1 MRSPRRSPLISRNGR
16 DMMLQDPAYVLKK
29 ENERRR
35 LIRIQQVRMKSAEAA
50 RSVRQRVRREQ
61 VRQVLIYETSNYI
74 MLLTFF
80 QKVF

>member
-1 MRSPRRSPLISRNGR
+1 MRSPRRSPLIPRNGR

-61 VRQVLIYETSNYI
+61 VRQV
-74 MLLTFF
+74 
-80 QKVF
+80 

>member
-61 VRQVLIYETSNYI
+61 IRQV
-74 MLLTFF
+74 
-80 QKVF
+80 

>member
-1 MRSPRRSPLISRNGR
+1 MIIDLERTMRSPKRSPLTSRNGR

-61 VRQVLIYETSNYI
+61 VRQV
-74 MLLTFF
+74 
-80 QKVF
+80 